1 MAKREGYSKSQ
12 QEVIEY
18 NIKEHKNSLY
28 KIDLFLSKK
37 KILKDYVVHPGVL
50 RPEKMSALSLAQWL
64 FSHKSLYEN
73 KIVLDLGCGTGIQG
87 IAMAMGGAKK
97 IIFSD
102 ISLKAIK
109 NTKENVKKFKLTKK
123 SKIYAGDLF
132 EKVQEKVDLIV
143 FNHPFVI
150 SKKKESGTIMNSV
163 IGKKDLMFHFFN
175 DAKKHLKKGGSIIMP
190 YNIPSGKAGDP
201 GIQGPKYGFNVIYFC
216 KVYLYDSKKWEDTI
230 YNLKFVDRIDSIK
243 SEKMNFRRQFEE

>member
-12 QEVIEY
+12 EEVIDY
-18 NIKEHKNSLY
+18 NVREHKHSKY
-28 KIDLFLSKK
+28 KIDLFLSEKN
-37 KILKDYVVHPGVL
+37 ILKNFIVHPGVL

-64 FSHKSLYEN
+64 FSHKSLYKN
-73 KIVLDLGCGTGIQG
+73 KVALDLGCGTGIQG
-87 IAMAMGGAKK
+87 ITMAIGGAKK

-102 ISLKAIK
+102 ISLKAMR
-109 NTKENVKKFKLTKK
+109 NTKENIKKSKLIKK
-123 SKIYAGDLF
+123 SKIYTGDLF
-132 EKVQEKVDLIV
+132 EKIQEKVDLIV

-190 YNIPSGKAGDP
+190 YNLPSGKAGDP
-201 GIQGPKYGFNVIYFC
+201 EIQGPKYGFNVVYFC

-230 YNLKFVDRIDSIK
+230 YHLKLIDKPSIIK
-243 SEKMNFRRQFEE
+243 KEKMNFKRKF